1 MYTLNGY
8 SLLIQHIYRMLT
20 VDNKAE
26 KRLNQTISDY
36 SNVRTLIKHLVN
48 RIPVSVNEEVP
59 EKAT

>member
-1 MYTLNGY
+1 
-8 SLLIQHIYRMLT
+8 MLT